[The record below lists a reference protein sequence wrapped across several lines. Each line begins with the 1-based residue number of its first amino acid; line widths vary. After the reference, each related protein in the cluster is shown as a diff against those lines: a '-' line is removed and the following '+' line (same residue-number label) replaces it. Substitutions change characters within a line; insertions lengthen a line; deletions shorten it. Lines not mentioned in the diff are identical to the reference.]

1 VRHLNADEDGLL
13 SDVGIVERPPVS
25 TPLVSVI
32 LTTYN
37 RSNLLPRAIESVL
50 TGTYA
55 NIELIIV
62 DDASPDRTPEVVSRF
77 KDPRL
82 QYVRMPE
89 NGGVLRA
96 RNRGFDR
103 ASGDYVTILDD
114 DDELLPDA
122 LGVVAAEFEKTER
135 EGIDILWFDCQE
147 AESGQRSGSMLIA
160 DGNID
165 FEDYVCGRIQGDFW
179 IAFRKAA
186 IEGNRFNEN
195 LKAHESLL
203 WLRIHRTY
211 KARHVPRIVCKKYR
225 EHGSPRL
232 CDLSVRLGQ
241 LKQTTLAL
249 SLFLEEFGDVLT
261 RTCPSVYGRRLAYLG
276 LHQMAVD
283 DFVSGRA
290 SILRSLTYRFSVK
303 YMFLYVSSFFLN
315 ATHVIAII
323 ARMES

>member
-1 VRHLNADEDGLL
+1 VLL
-13 SDVGIVERPPVS
+13 
-25 TPLVSVI
+25 
-32 LTTYN
+32 
-37 RSNLLPRAIESVL
+37 
-50 TGTYA
+50 GTYA
-55 NIELIIV
+55 NIEVIIV

-77 KDPRL
+77 KDPRIH
-82 QYVRMPE
+82 YVRMPE

-96 RNRGFDR
+96 RNRGFDV
-103 ASGDYVTILDD
+103 ATGDYVTILDD

-135 EGIDILWFDCQE
+135 EGIDILWFDCQD
-147 AESGQRSGSMLIA
+147 AESGRKSGSMLTA
-160 DGNID
+160 DGNIN

-203 WLRIHRTY
+203 WLRIHRNHN
-211 KARHVPRIVCKKYR
+211 ARHVPRIVCKKYR
-225 EHGSPRL
+225 EHGGPRL
-232 CDLSVRLGQ
+232 CDLDVRLGQ

-249 SLFLEEFGDVLT
+249 ALFLEEFGDVLT

-290 SILRSLTYRFSVK
+290 SVLRSLTYRFSVK
-303 YMFLYVSSFFLN
+303 YIFLYALSFLLN
-315 ATHVIAII
+315 ATHIIAIVR
-323 ARMES
+323 RMES